1 MNLLTLIKISWR
13 NIWRNKLRSLV
24 VIISIVFGLLG
35 GIIIIAMSYGLN
47 EERMNN
53 AVDTYL
59 SHIQI
64 HNNLFSEDYNIKH
77 TINNLDI
84 IEKAINEDER
94 VVSYSKRIVLNGM
107 LSNSNGSYG
116 IQVKG
121 IDPDE
126 EIKVTNTHEKIIEG
140 EYFRSKRDNT
150 ILVGKK
156 LADKLNLKLKSK
168 VVITFQ
174 DENYELTSLL
184 FRVEGIFRS
193 GNSRYDEMNVF
204 VQNKSIIKNLPGFNG
219 YHEMPIL
226 LSDIDLRGEVKKD
239 LIPLSSDNIV
249 EGWDDISKELAYAN
263 EMLSAVL
270 YIFMMIILSGL
281 SFGVI
286 NTMLMAI
293 LERRKEIGMLMSI
306 GMNRYK
312 IFMMISFET
321 IFLSLIALPFG
332 LITSFLIV
340 EYYSVVGI
348 DLSIVEAGLENFG
361 VGTRLYFKVPD
372 EEYFY
377 VSLMVFVISIFSSVF
392 PSIRA
397 LKINPVE
404 AMKPDP
410 R

>member
-24 VIISIVFGLLG
+24 VIFSIVFGLLG

-64 HNNLFSEDYNIKH
+64 HNILFSEDYNIKH

-121 IDPDE
+121 IDPE
-126 EIKVTNTHEKIIEG
+126 EEVKVTNTYEKIIDG
-140 EYFRSKRDNT
+140 EYFKSKRDNT

-156 LADKLNLKLKSK
+156 LADKLNLNLKSK

-184 FRVEGIFRS
+184 YRVEGIFRS

-204 VQNKSIIKNLPGFNG
+204 VKNKSIIKNLPGFKG

-226 LSDIDLRGEVKKD
+226 LNDIDLRGEVKKD

-281 SFGVI
+281 SFGVV

-332 LITSFLIV
+332 LLTSYMIV
-340 EYYSVVGI
+340 DYYSVVGI
-348 DLSIVEAGLENFG
+348 DLSVVEAGLENFG
-361 VGTRLYFKVPD
+361 VGTRLYFKVPT
-372 EEYFY
+372 EEYFN

-404 AMKPDP
+404 ATKTI
-410 R
+410 

>member
-77 TINNLDI
+77 TIKNLDV

-126 EIKVTNTHEKIIEG
+126 EIKVTNTYEKIIDG

-184 FRVEGIFRS
+184 YRVEGIFRS

-204 VQNKSIIKNLPGFNG
+204 VKNKSITKNLPGFNG

-226 LSDIDLRGEVKKD
+226 LSDIELRGEVKKD
-239 LIPLSSDNIV
+239 LIPISSDNIV

-332 LITSFLIV
+332 LITSYLIV

-348 DLSIVEAGLENFG
+348 DLSVVEAGLENFG
-361 VGTRLYFKVPD
+361 VGTRLYFKVPN

-377 VSLMVFVISIFSSVF
+377 VSLMVFVISIFSSIF

-404 AMKPDP
+404 ATKTI
-410 R
+410 

>member
-24 VIISIVFGLLG
+24 VIFSIVFGLLG

-64 HNNLFSEDYNIKH
+64 HNNLFLEDYNIKH
-77 TINNLDI
+77 TINNLDA
-84 IEKAINEDER
+84 IEKAINQDER

-126 EIKVTNTHEKIIEG
+126 EIKVTNTYEKIIDG

-184 FRVEGIFRS
+184 YRVEGIFRS

-204 VQNKSIIKNLPGFNG
+204 VKNKSITKNLPGFNG

-226 LSDIDLRGEVKKD
+226 LSDIELRGEVKKD
-239 LIPLSSDNIV
+239 LIPISSDNIV

-332 LITSFLIV
+332 LITSYLIV

-348 DLSIVEAGLENFG
+348 DLSVVEAGLENFG
-361 VGTRLYFKVPD
+361 VGTRLYFKVPN

-377 VSLMVFVISIFSSVF
+377 VSLMVFVISIFSSIF

-404 AMKPDP
+404 ATKTI
-410 R
+410 

>member
-24 VIISIVFGLLG
+24 VIFSIVFGLLG

-64 HNNLFSEDYNIKH
+64 HNILFSEDYNIKH

-121 IDPDE
+121 IDPE
-126 EIKVTNTHEKIIEG
+126 EEVKVTNTYEKIIDG
-140 EYFRSKRDNT
+140 EYFKSKRDNT

-156 LADKLNLKLKSK
+156 LADKLNLNLKSK

-184 FRVEGIFRS
+184 YRVEGIFRS

-204 VQNKSIIKNLPGFNG
+204 VKNKSIIKNLPGFKG

-226 LSDIDLRGEVKKD
+226 LNDIDLRGEVKKD

-281 SFGVI
+281 SFGVV

-332 LITSFLIV
+332 LLTSYMIV
-340 EYYSVVGI
+340 DYYSVVGI
-348 DLSIVEAGLENFG
+348 DLSVVEAGLENFG
-361 VGTRLYFKVPD
+361 VGTRLYFKVPN
-372 EEYFY
+372 EEYFN
-377 VSLMVFVISIFSSVF
+377 VSLMVFVISIFSSIF

-404 AMKPDP
+404 ATKTI
-410 R
+410 

>member
-77 TINNLDI
+77 TINNLDV
-84 IEKAINEDER
+84 IEKAINEDDR

-126 EIKVTNTHEKIIEG
+126 EIKVTNTYEKIIDG
-140 EYFRSKRDNT
+140 EYFKSKRDNT

-184 FRVEGIFRS
+184 YRVEGIFRS

-204 VQNKSIIKNLPGFNG
+204 VKNKSITKNLPGFNG

-226 LSDIDLRGEVKKD
+226 LSDIELRGEVKKD
-239 LIPLSSDNIV
+239 LIPISSDNIV

-332 LITSFLIV
+332 LITSYLIV

-348 DLSIVEAGLENFG
+348 DLSVVEAGLENFG
-361 VGTRLYFKVPD
+361 VGTRLYFKVPN

-377 VSLMVFVISIFSSVF
+377 VSLMVFVISIFSSIF

-404 AMKPDP
+404 ATKTI
-410 R
+410 

>member
-1 MNLLTLIKISWR
+1 MNILTLLKISWR
-13 NIWRNKLRSLV
+13 NVWRNKLRSLV
-24 VIISIVFGLLG
+24 VIISIIFGLMG

-64 HNNLFSEDYNIKH
+64 HHKSFSEDFNIKN
-77 TINNLDI
+77 TIDNLDL
-84 IEKAINEDER
+84 IEDVINKDER

-121 IDPDE
+121 IYPE
-126 EIKVTNTHEKIIEG
+126 QETKVTDTYEKIIEG
-140 EYFRSKRDNT
+140 EYFKSKRDNT

-184 FRVEGIFRS
+184 YRVEGIFRS
-193 GNSRYDEMNVF
+193 GNSRYDETNVF
-204 VQNKSIIKNLPGFNG
+204 VRNQSITKNLPDFEGF
-219 YHEMPIL
+219 HELPIL
-226 LSDIDLRGEVKKD
+226 LTDINLRGEVKND
-239 LIPLSSDNIV
+239 LIPLSDTNIV
-249 EGWDDISKELAYAN
+249 ERWDDISKELAYAN
-263 EMLSAVL
+263 EMLAAVL

-306 GMNRYK
+306 GMKRYK
-312 IFMMISFET
+312 IFLMISFET
-321 IFLSLIALPFG
+321 IFLSLVALPFG
-332 LITSFLIV
+332 LTISYFIV

-361 VGTRLYFKVPD
+361 VGTRLYFKVPT
-372 EEYFY
+372 EEYFI
-377 VSLMVFVISIFSSVF
+377 VSSMVFIISIFSSVF

-404 AMKPDP
+404 ATKTI
-410 R
+410 

>member
-1 MNLLTLIKISWR
+1 MNLFSLIKISWR

-24 VIISIVFGLLG
+24 VIISIIFGLLG
-35 GIIIIAMSYGLN
+35 GIIMIAMSYGLN

-64 HNNLFSEDYNIKH
+64 HNNSFSEDYNIKH
-77 TINNLDI
+77 TIDNLNLIEEALNN
-84 IEKAINEDER
+84 DER
-94 VVSYSKRIVLNGM
+94 VISYTKRIVLNGM

-121 IDPDE
+121 VDPDT
-126 EIKVTNTHEKIIEG
+126 EIKVTNTYDKIIDG
-140 EYFRSKRDNT
+140 EYFKSKRDNT

-156 LADKLNLKLKSK
+156 LADRLNLKLKSK

-193 GNSRYDEMNVF
+193 GNSRYDETNVF
-204 VQNKSIIKNLPGFNG
+204 VKNISIIKNLPRFSG
-219 YHEMPIL
+219 YHEIPIL
-226 LSDIDLRGEVKKD
+226 LNDINLRGEVKED
-239 LIPLSSDNIV
+239 LIPISTNNIV

-263 EMLSAVL
+263 EMLAAVL

-293 LERRKEIGMLMSI
+293 LERKKEIGMLMSI
-306 GMNRYK
+306 GMDRYK
-312 IFMMISFET
+312 IFLMISMET
-321 IFLSLIALPFG
+321 IFLSMVALPFG
-332 LITSFLIV
+332 LILSYVIV

-361 VGTRLYFKVPD
+361 VGTRLYFKVPN
-372 EEYFY
+372 EEYFI
-377 VSLMVFVISIFSSVF
+377 VSFMVLIISIVSSIF

-404 AMKPDP
+404 ATKTI
-410 R
+410 

>member
-1 MNLLTLIKISWR
+1 MNILTLIKISWR
-13 NIWRNKLRSLV
+13 NVWRNKLRSIV
-24 VIISIVFGLLG
+24 VIFSVIFGLLG

-53 AVDTYL
+53 AVEAYL
-59 SHIQI
+59 SHVQI
-64 HNNLFSEDYNIKH
+64 HNKQFSEDYNIMN
-77 TINNLDI
+77 TIDNLSQ
-84 IEKAINEDER
+84 IENVIKNDDR
-94 VVSYSKRIVLNGM
+94 VVSYSKRIILNGM

-121 IDPDE
+121 VDPE
-126 EIKVTNTHEKIIEG
+126 QEKKVTNTFEKIIEG
-140 EYFRSKRDNT
+140 EYFNSKRDNT

-156 LADKLNLKLKSK
+156 LADRLNLKLKSK
-168 VVITFQ
+168 VVVTFQ
-174 DENYELTSLL
+174 DGNYDLTSLL
-184 FRVEGIFRS
+184 FRVEGIYRS
-193 GNSRYDEMNVF
+193 GNSRYDESNVF
-204 VQNKSIIKNLPGFNG
+204 VRNNNIKKNLPAFSG
-219 YHEMPIL
+219 YHELPIL
-226 LSDIDLRGEVKKD
+226 LTDINLRNEVKKD
-239 LIPLSSDNIV
+239 LSKISEENIV

-263 EMLSAVL
+263 EMLAAVL

-281 SFGVI
+281 SFGIV

-293 LERRKEIGMLMSI
+293 LERKKEIGMLMSI

-321 IFLSLIALPFG
+321 IFLSLIALPIG
-332 LITSFLIV
+332 LFSSYLIV

-361 VGTRLYFKVPD
+361 VGTRLYFKVPNQ
-372 EEYFY
+372 EYFI
-377 VSLMVFVISIFSSVF
+377 VSLMVFFISLISSIF

-404 AMKPDP
+404 ATKTI
-410 R
+410 

>member
-24 VIISIVFGLLG
+24 VIVSIVFGLLG

-77 TINNLDI
+77 TINNLDV
-84 IEKAINEDER
+84 IEKAINEDDR

-126 EIKVTNTHEKIIEG
+126 EIKVTNTYEKVIDG
-140 EYFRSKRDNT
+140 EYFKSKRDNT

-184 FRVEGIFRS
+184 YRVEGIFRS

-204 VQNKSIIKNLPGFNG
+204 VKNKSITKNLPGFNG

-226 LSDIDLRGEVKKD
+226 LSDIELRGEVKKD
-239 LIPLSSDNIV
+239 LIPISSDNIV

-332 LITSFLIV
+332 LITSYLIV

-348 DLSIVEAGLENFG
+348 DLSVVEAGLENFG
-361 VGTRLYFKVPD
+361 VGTRLYFKVPN

-377 VSLMVFVISIFSSVF
+377 VSLMVFVISIFSSIF

-404 AMKPDP
+404 ATKTI
-410 R
+410 

>member
-64 HNNLFSEDYNIKH
+64 HHNLFSEDYNIKH
-77 TINNLDI
+77 TINNLDV

-126 EIKVTNTHEKIIEG
+126 EIKVTNTYEKIIDG

-184 FRVEGIFRS
+184 YRVEGIFRS

-204 VQNKSIIKNLPGFNG
+204 VKNKSITKNLPGFNG

-226 LSDIDLRGEVKKD
+226 LSDIELRGEVKKD
-239 LIPLSSDNIV
+239 LIPISSDNIV

-332 LITSFLIV
+332 LITSYLIV

-348 DLSIVEAGLENFG
+348 DLSVVEAGLENFG
-361 VGTRLYFKVPD
+361 VGTRLYFKVPN

-377 VSLMVFVISIFSSVF
+377 VSLMVFVISIFSSIF

-404 AMKPDP
+404 ATKTI
-410 R
+410 

>member
-24 VIISIVFGLLG
+24 VIFSIVFGLLG

-77 TINNLDI
+77 TINNLDA
-84 IEKAINEDER
+84 IEIAINQDER

-126 EIKVTNTHEKIIEG
+126 EIKVTNTYEKIIDG

-184 FRVEGIFRS
+184 YRVEGIFRS

-204 VQNKSIIKNLPGFNG
+204 VKNKSITKNLPGFNG

-226 LSDIDLRGEVKKD
+226 LSDIELRGEVKKD
-239 LIPLSSDNIV
+239 LIPISSDNIV

-332 LITSFLIV
+332 LITSYLIV

-348 DLSIVEAGLENFG
+348 DLSVVEAGLENFG
-361 VGTRLYFKVPD
+361 VGTRLYFKVPN

-377 VSLMVFVISIFSSVF
+377 VSLMVFIISIFSSIF

-404 AMKPDP
+404 ATKTI
-410 R
+410 

>member
-77 TINNLDI
+77 TINNLDV

-126 EIKVTNTHEKIIEG
+126 EIKVTNTYEKIIDG

-184 FRVEGIFRS
+184 YRVEGIFRS

-204 VQNKSIIKNLPGFNG
+204 VKNKSIIKNLPGFNG

-226 LSDIDLRGEVKKD
+226 LSDIELRGEVKKD

-332 LITSFLIV
+332 LITSYLIV

-348 DLSIVEAGLENFG
+348 DLSVVEAGLENFG
-361 VGTRLYFKVPD
+361 VGTRLYFKVPN
-372 EEYFY
+372 EEYYY
-377 VSLMVFVISIFSSVF
+377 VSLMVFVISIFSSIF

-404 AMKPDP
+404 ATKTI
-410 R
+410 

>member
-24 VIISIVFGLLG
+24 VIFSIVFGLLG

-64 HNNLFSEDYNIKH
+64 HNILFSEDYNIKH

-121 IDPDE
+121 VDPE
-126 EIKVTNTHEKIIEG
+126 EEVKVTNTYEKIIDG
-140 EYFRSKRDNT
+140 EYFKSKRDNT

-156 LADKLNLKLKSK
+156 LADKLNLNLKSK

-184 FRVEGIFRS
+184 YRVEGIFRS

-204 VQNKSIIKNLPGFNG
+204 VKNKSIIKNLPGFKG

-226 LSDIDLRGEVKKD
+226 LNDIDLRGEVKKD
-239 LIPLSSDNIV
+239 LIPLSSNNIV

-281 SFGVI
+281 SFGVV

-332 LITSFLIV
+332 LLTSYMIV
-340 EYYSVVGI
+340 DYYSVVGI

-361 VGTRLYFKVPD
+361 VGTRLYFKVPN
-372 EEYFY
+372 EEYFN

-404 AMKPDP
+404 ATKTI
-410 R
+410 

>member
-24 VIISIVFGLLG
+24 VIFSIVFGLLG

-64 HNNLFSEDYNIKH
+64 HNILFSEDYNIKH
-77 TINNLDI
+77 TINNIDI

-121 IDPDE
+121 IDPE
-126 EIKVTNTHEKIIEG
+126 EEVKVTNTYEKIIDG
-140 EYFRSKRDNT
+140 EYFKSKRDNT

-156 LADKLNLKLKSK
+156 LADKLNLNLKSK

-174 DENYELTSLL
+174 DENYDLTSLL
-184 FRVEGIFRS
+184 YRVEGIFRS

-204 VQNKSIIKNLPGFNG
+204 VKNKSIIKNLPGFKG

-226 LSDIDLRGEVKKD
+226 LNDIDLRGEVKKD
-239 LIPLSSDNIV
+239 LIPLSSNNIV

-281 SFGVI
+281 SFGVV

-332 LITSFLIV
+332 LLTSYMIV
-340 EYYSVVGI
+340 DYYSVVGI
-348 DLSIVEAGLENFG
+348 DLSVVEAGLENFG
-361 VGTRLYFKVPD
+361 VGTRLYFKVPN
-372 EEYFY
+372 EEYFN

-404 AMKPDP
+404 ATKTI
-410 R
+410 

>member
-77 TINNLDI
+77 TINNLDV
-84 IEKAINEDER
+84 IEKAINEDDR

-126 EIKVTNTHEKIIEG
+126 EIKVTNTYEKIIDG
-140 EYFRSKRDNT
+140 EYFKSKRDNT

-184 FRVEGIFRS
+184 YRVEGIFRS
-193 GNSRYDEMNVF
+193 GNSRYDEINVF
-204 VQNKSIIKNLPGFNG
+204 VKNKSITKNLPGFNG

-226 LSDIDLRGEVKKD
+226 LSDIELRGEVKKD
-239 LIPLSSDNIV
+239 LIPISSDNIV

-332 LITSFLIV
+332 LITSYLIV

-348 DLSIVEAGLENFG
+348 DLSVVEAGLENFG
-361 VGTRLYFKVPD
+361 VGTRLYFKVPN

-377 VSLMVFVISIFSSVF
+377 VSLMVFVISIFSSIF

-404 AMKPDP
+404 ATKTI
-410 R
+410 

>member
-24 VIISIVFGLLG
+24 VIFSIVFGLLG

-77 TINNLDI
+77 TINNLDVL
-84 IEKAINEDER
+84 EKAINEDER

-121 IDPDE
+121 IDPE
-126 EIKVTNTHEKIIEG
+126 EEVKVTNTHEKIIDG

-150 ILVGKK
+150 ILVGQK
-156 LADKLNLKLKSK
+156 LADKLNLNLKSK

-184 FRVEGIFRS
+184 YRVEGIFRS

-204 VQNKSIIKNLPGFNG
+204 VKNKSITKNLPGLNG

-226 LSDIDLRGEVKKD
+226 LSDIELRGEVKKD

-332 LITSFLIV
+332 LITSYLIV

-348 DLSIVEAGLENFG
+348 DLSVVEAGLENFG
-361 VGTRLYFKVPD
+361 VGTRLYFKVPN

-377 VSLMVFVISIFSSVF
+377 VSLMVFVISIFSSIF

-404 AMKPDP
+404 ATKTI
-410 R
+410 

>member
-24 VIISIVFGLLG
+24 VIFSIVFGLLG

-84 IEKAINEDER
+84 IEKAISEDKR

-126 EIKVTNTHEKIIEG
+126 EIKVTNTHEKIIDG

-204 VQNKSIIKNLPGFNG
+204 VQNKSITKNLPGFNG

-226 LSDIDLRGEVKKD
+226 LSDIELRGEVKKD

-249 EGWDDISKELAYAN
+249 EGWDDISKELSYAN

-321 IFLSLIALPFG
+321 IFLSLVALPFG

-361 VGTRLYFKVPD
+361 VGTRLYFKVPN

-404 AMKPDP
+404 ATKTI
-410 R
+410 

>member
-24 VIISIVFGLLG
+24 VIISIIFGLLG

-77 TINNLDI
+77 TINNLDV

-126 EIKVTNTHEKIIEG
+126 EIKVTNTYEKIIDG

-204 VQNKSIIKNLPGFNG
+204 VKNKSITKNLPGFNG

-226 LSDIDLRGEVKKD
+226 LSDIELRGEVKKD
-239 LIPLSSDNIV
+239 LIPISSDNIV

-332 LITSFLIV
+332 LITSYLIV

-348 DLSIVEAGLENFG
+348 DLSVVEAGLENFG
-361 VGTRLYFKVPD
+361 VGTRLYFKVPN

-377 VSLMVFVISIFSSVF
+377 VSLMVFVISIFSSIF

-404 AMKPDP
+404 ATKTI
-410 R
+410 

>member
-1 MNLLTLIKISWR
+1 MNILTLIKISWR
-13 NIWRNKLRSLV
+13 NVWRSKLRSFV
-24 VIISIVFGLLG
+24 VIISVVFGLLG

-53 AVDTYL
+53 AVETYL

-64 HNNLFSEDYNIKH
+64 HNKSFSEEYNIKH
-77 TINNLDI
+77 TIDNLEG
-84 IEKAINEDER
+84 IENAINNDSR
-94 VVSYSKRIVLNGM
+94 VVSYSKRIILNGM

-121 IDPDE
+121 VDPIE
-126 EIKVTNTHEKIIEG
+126 EVKVTNTYKKVIEG
-140 EYFRSKRDNT
+140 EYFKSEKENT

-156 LADKLNLKLKSK
+156 LAERLNLKLKSK

-184 FRVEGIFRS
+184 YRVEGIFRS
-193 GNSRYDEMNVF
+193 GNSRYDEANVF
-204 VQNKSIIKNLPGFNG
+204 VKNVSITKNLPNFSG
-219 YHEMPIL
+219 YHEIPIL
-226 LSDIDLRGEVKKD
+226 LTDIELRNQVKND
-239 LIPLSSDNIV
+239 LISKNSNNLI
-249 EGWDDISKELAYAN
+249 EGWDDISKDLAYAN
-263 EMLSAVL
+263 EMLAAVL

-281 SFGVI
+281 SFGIV

-306 GMNRYK
+306 GMSRFK
-312 IFMMISFET
+312 IFLMISFET
-321 IFLSLIALPFG
+321 MFLSIVALPIG
-332 LITSFLIV
+332 LILSYSIV

-361 VGTRLYFKVPD
+361 VGTRLYFKVPNQ
-372 EEYFY
+372 EYFI
-377 VSLMVFVISIFSSVF
+377 VAIMVFVISIISSIF
-392 PSIRA
+392 PSVRA

-404 AMKPDP
+404 ATKTI
-410 R
+410 

>member
-24 VIISIVFGLLG
+24 VIFSIVFGLLG

-77 TINNLDI
+77 TINNLDA
-84 IEKAINEDER
+84 IEKAINKDER

-126 EIKVTNTHEKIIEG
+126 EIKVTNTYEKIIDG

-184 FRVEGIFRS
+184 YRVEGIFRS

-204 VQNKSIIKNLPGFNG
+204 VKNKSITKNLPGFNG

-226 LSDIDLRGEVKKD
+226 LSDIELRGEVKKD
-239 LIPLSSDNIV
+239 LIPISSDNIV

-332 LITSFLIV
+332 LITSYLIV

-348 DLSIVEAGLENFG
+348 DLSVVEAGLENFG
-361 VGTRLYFKVPD
+361 VGTRLYFKVPN

-377 VSLMVFVISIFSSVF
+377 VSLMVFVISIFSSIF

-404 AMKPDP
+404 ATKTF
-410 R
+410 

>member
-1 MNLLTLIKISWR
+1 MNLFSLIKIAWR

-24 VIISIVFGLLG
+24 VIISIIFGLLG
-35 GIIIIAMSYGLN
+35 GIIMIAMSYGLN

-64 HNNLFSEDYNIKH
+64 HNNSFSEYYNINH
-77 TINNLDI
+77 TIDNLNLIEEALNN
-84 IEKAINEDER
+84 DER
-94 VVSYSKRIVLNGM
+94 VISYTKRIVLNGM

-121 IDPDE
+121 VDPDT
-126 EIKVTNTHEKIIEG
+126 EIKVTNTHDKIIDG
-140 EYFRSKRDNT
+140 EYFKSKRDNT

-156 LADKLNLKLKSK
+156 LADRLNLKLKSK

-193 GNSRYDEMNVF
+193 GNSRYDETNVF
-204 VQNKSIIKNLPGFNG
+204 VKNISIIKNLPRFSG
-219 YHEMPIL
+219 YHEIPIL
-226 LSDIDLRGEVKKD
+226 LNDINLRGEVKKD
-239 LIPLSSDNIV
+239 LIPISTNNIV

-263 EMLSAVL
+263 EMLAAVL

-293 LERRKEIGMLMSI
+293 LERKKEIGMLMSI
-306 GMNRYK
+306 GMDRYK
-312 IFMMISFET
+312 IFLMISMET
-321 IFLSLIALPFG
+321 IFLSMIALPFG
-332 LITSFLIV
+332 LILSYVIV

-361 VGTRLYFKVPD
+361 VGTRLYFKVPN
-372 EEYFY
+372 EEYFI
-377 VSLMVFVISIFSSVF
+377 VSFMVLIISIVSSIF

-404 AMKPDP
+404 ATKTI
-410 R
+410 

>member
-77 TINNLDI
+77 TINNLDV

-126 EIKVTNTHEKIIEG
+126 EIKVTNTHEKIIDG

-184 FRVEGIFRS
+184 YRVEGIFRS

-204 VQNKSIIKNLPGFNG
+204 VKNKSITKNLPGFNG

-226 LSDIDLRGEVKKD
+226 LSDIELRGEVKKD

-332 LITSFLIV
+332 LITSYLIV

-348 DLSIVEAGLENFG
+348 DLSVVEAGLENFG
-361 VGTRLYFKVPD
+361 VGTRLYFKVPN

-377 VSLMVFVISIFSSVF
+377 VSLMVFVISIFSSIF

-404 AMKPDP
+404 ATKTI
-410 R
+410 

>member
-126 EIKVTNTHEKIIEG
+126 EIKVTNTYEKIIDG

-184 FRVEGIFRS
+184 YRVEGIFRS

-204 VQNKSIIKNLPGFNG
+204 VKNKSITKNLPGFNG

-226 LSDIDLRGEVKKD
+226 LSDIELRGKVKKD
-239 LIPLSSDNIV
+239 LIPISSDNIV

-332 LITSFLIV
+332 LITSYIIV

-348 DLSIVEAGLENFG
+348 DLSVVEAGLENFG
-361 VGTRLYFKVPD
+361 VGTRLYFKVPN

-377 VSLMVFVISIFSSVF
+377 VSLMVFFISIFSSIF

-404 AMKPDP
+404 ATKTI
-410 R
+410 

>member
-1 MNLLTLIKISWR
+1 MNILTLIKISWR
-13 NIWRNKLRSLV
+13 NVWRNKLRSFV
-24 VIISIVFGLLG
+24 VIISVVFGLLG

-53 AVDTYL
+53 AVETYL

-64 HNNLFSEDYNIKH
+64 HNKSFSEEYNIKY
-77 TINNLDI
+77 TIDNLEGIENAINNDS
-84 IEKAINEDER
+84 R
-94 VVSYSKRIVLNGM
+94 VVSYSKRIILNGM

-121 IDPDE
+121 VDPIE
-126 EIKVTNTHEKIIEG
+126 EVKVTNTYEKVIEG
-140 EYFRSKRDNT
+140 EYFKSEKENT

-156 LADKLNLKLKSK
+156 LAERLNLKLKSK

-184 FRVEGIFRS
+184 YRVEGIFRS
-193 GNSRYDEMNVF
+193 GNSRYDEANVF
-204 VQNKSIIKNLPGFNG
+204 VKNVSITKNLPNFSG
-219 YHEMPIL
+219 YHEIPIL
-226 LSDIDLRGEVKKD
+226 LTDIELRNQVKND
-239 LIPLSSDNIV
+239 LISKNSNNLI
-249 EGWDDISKELAYAN
+249 EGWDDISKDLAYAN
-263 EMLSAVL
+263 EMLAAVL

-281 SFGVI
+281 SFGIV

-306 GMNRYK
+306 GMSRFK
-312 IFMMISFET
+312 IFLMISFET
-321 IFLSLIALPFG
+321 MFLSIVALPIG
-332 LITSFLIV
+332 LILSYSIV

-361 VGTRLYFKVPD
+361 VGTRLYFKVPNQ
-372 EEYFY
+372 EYFI
-377 VSLMVFVISIFSSVF
+377 VAIMVFVISIISSIF
-392 PSIRA
+392 PSVRA

-404 AMKPDP
+404 ATKTI
-410 R
+410 

>member
-84 IEKAINEDER
+84 IEKAINEDKR
-94 VVSYSKRIVLNGM
+94 VISYSKRIVLNGM

-404 AMKPDP
+404 ATKTI
-410 R
+410 

>member
-1 MNLLTLIKISWR
+1 MNLFSLIKIAWR

-24 VIISIVFGLLG
+24 VIISIIFGLLG
-35 GIIIIAMSYGLN
+35 GIIMIAMSYGLN

-64 HNNLFSEDYNIKH
+64 HNNSFSEDYNIKH
-77 TINNLDI
+77 TIDNLNLIEEALNN
-84 IEKAINEDER
+84 DER
-94 VVSYSKRIVLNGM
+94 VISYTKRIVLNGM

-121 IDPDE
+121 VDPYT
-126 EIKVTNTHEKIIEG
+126 EIKVTNTYDKIIDG
-140 EYFRSKRDNT
+140 EYFKSKRDNT

-156 LADKLNLKLKSK
+156 LADRLNLKLKSK

-184 FRVEGIFRS
+184 FRVEGVFRS
-193 GNSRYDEMNVF
+193 GNSRYDETNVF
-204 VQNKSIIKNLPGFNG
+204 VKNISIIKNLPRFSG
-219 YHEMPIL
+219 YHEIPIL
-226 LSDIDLRGEVKKD
+226 LNDINLRGEVKED
-239 LIPLSSDNIV
+239 LIPISTNNIV

-263 EMLSAVL
+263 EMLAAVL

-293 LERRKEIGMLMSI
+293 LERKKEIGMLMSI
-306 GMNRYK
+306 GMDRYK
-312 IFMMISFET
+312 IFLMISIET
-321 IFLSLIALPFG
+321 IFLSMIALPFG
-332 LITSFLIV
+332 LILSYVIV

-361 VGTRLYFKVPD
+361 VGTRLYFKVPN
-372 EEYFY
+372 EEYFI
-377 VSLMVFVISIFSSVF
+377 VSFMVLIISIVSSIF

-404 AMKPDP
+404 ATKTI
-410 R
+410 

>member
-1 MNLLTLIKISWR
+1 MNLFSLIKIAWR

-24 VIISIVFGLLG
+24 VIISIIFGLLG
-35 GIIIIAMSYGLN
+35 GIIMIAMSYGLN

-77 TINNLDI
+77 TIDNLNLIEEALNN
-84 IEKAINEDER
+84 DER
-94 VVSYSKRIVLNGM
+94 VISYTKRIVLNGM

-121 IDPDE
+121 VDPDT
-126 EIKVTNTHEKIIEG
+126 EIKVTNTYDKIIDG
-140 EYFRSKRDNT
+140 EYFKSKRDNT

-156 LADKLNLKLKSK
+156 LADRLNLKLKSK

-193 GNSRYDEMNVF
+193 GNSRYDETNVF
-204 VQNKSIIKNLPGFNG
+204 VKNISIIKNLPRFSG
-219 YHEMPIL
+219 YHEIPIL
-226 LSDIDLRGEVKKD
+226 LNDINLRGEVKKD
-239 LIPLSSDNIV
+239 LIPISTNNIV

-263 EMLSAVL
+263 EMLAAVL

-293 LERRKEIGMLMSI
+293 LERKKEIGMLMSI
-306 GMNRYK
+306 GMDRYK
-312 IFMMISFET
+312 IFLMISMET
-321 IFLSLIALPFG
+321 IFLSMIALPFG
-332 LITSFLIV
+332 LILSYIIV

-361 VGTRLYFKVPD
+361 VGTRLYFKVPN
-372 EEYFY
+372 EEYFI
-377 VSLMVFVISIFSSVF
+377 VSFMVLIISIVSSIF

-404 AMKPDP
+404 ATKTI
-410 R
+410 